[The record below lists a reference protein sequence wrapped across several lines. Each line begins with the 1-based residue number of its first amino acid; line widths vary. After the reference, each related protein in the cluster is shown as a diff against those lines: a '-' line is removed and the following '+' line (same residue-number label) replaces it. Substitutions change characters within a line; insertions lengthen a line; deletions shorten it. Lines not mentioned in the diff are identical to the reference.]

1 MSFSYKN
8 PTSSTIVT
16 SPVSVLRE
24 SDTGTNFSVDS
35 IGGYMEV
42 WSLSDLLWTI
52 DPQTKIDGGAVL
64 NSGNTI
70 PISFI
75 YGGDGPAPIISQ
87 LNLNN
92 DGISSGRRRLGMLVY
107 VQETQLTY
115 QYSIPNY
122 ESLWNIALADGDI
135 TEFETDYQVLN
146 LNAGGQALQNV
157 WTGSTI
163 EGVDGA
169 TYENARWRIANL
181 NDTHITG
188 GTYYSATTTL
198 DLYDSSGNTIVITGF
213 TGTVTGGTYNSG
225 TSTLTLN
232 NSDGTSV
239 EISGITSGGGS
250 LSVGDGGTPVTNVS
264 GITFSGASVID
275 DGGGNITVVIT
286 GGTSGT
292 SGSSGTSGTDGSS
305 GTSGSNGTD
314 GSSGTSG
321 IDGSSGTSG
330 TDGSSGTSGT
340 DGSSG
345 TSGIDGSS
353 GN

>member
-16 SPVSVLRE
+16 GPLSVLRDA
-24 SDTGTNFSVDS
+24 DTGTNFSVDS

-52 DPQTKIDGGAVL
+52 DAQTKIDGGPVL
-64 NSGNTI
+64 YSGNTI
-70 PISFI
+70 PISFS

-135 TEFETDYQVLN
+135 TEFETVYQVLN
-146 LNAGGQALQNV
+146 LNAGGQALQNA

-163 EGVDGA
+163 EGVSGV
-169 TYENARWRIANL
+169 TYENARWRIAHL

-232 NSDGTSV
+232 NSDGSNV

-250 LSVGDGGTPVTNVS
+250 LSVGDGGTPVTSVT

-275 DGGGNITVVIT
+275 DGGGNITVVVS

-292 SGSSGTSGTDGSS
+292 SGTMVHQELVEQTVHQELVEYGWFFR
-305 GTSGSNGTD
+305 N
-314 GSSGTSG
+314 
-321 IDGSSGTSG
+321 
-330 TDGSSGTSGT
+330 
-340 DGSSG
+340 
-345 TSGIDGSS
+345 
-353 GN
+353 